1 MGSRVMLKPF
11 STTAPEVA
19 LVVESPTR
27 TAAPLAVGELMM
39 TQLALMWVEAR
50 AVAVPLGVMS
60 AMLWTMTNYRNG
72 VGVGKLTLVGA
83 GSGGEGSGVGMG
95 GGNTKRDR
103 PNRPPPSSTGNGPC
117 EPKGTET
124 SITWANHVNRAS
136 GFHVNVRSSLI
147 HHCDTSP

>member
-83 GSGGEGSGVGMG
+83 GRGWVLGGEIQ
-95 GGNTKRDR
+95 
-103 PNRPPPSSTGNGPC
+103 
-117 EPKGTET
+117 KGTAPTDLPRVRPET
-124 SITWANHVNRAS
+124 APV
-136 GFHVNVRSSLI
+136 SLKELK
-147 HHCDTSP
+147 PV